1 MAGGITASPGVD
13 PTVPSTA
20 WMYDFRLGGKDH
32 FAVDRTAALDVSI
45 RLTSSQRMAIH
56 RPRRLLVSTEEVRR

>member
-1 MAGGITASPGVD
+1 VAGGITASPGID

-20 WMYDFRLGGKDH
+20 WMYDFWLGGKNH

-45 RLTSSQRMAIH
+45 RLTSSQRIATH
-56 RPRRLLVSTEEVRR
+56 RPQRLLVGTEEVCR